1 MTTLV
6 LMSKKIESGENTK
19 YDMTI
24 FIQVPKR
31 KKLSIKVTGL
41 GWITDSTIDHTIS
54 ISRNKTLQGS
64 SYIKLSKELDHPR
77 KVLINVQNTDDNQCF
92 KQYLVRYLN
101 PANHNPRKI
110 TKANKYFE
118 K

>member
-1 MTTLV
+1 
-6 LMSKKIESGENTK
+6 MSKKIESGENTK

-54 ISRNKTLQGS
+54 ISRNKTLQGKQL
-64 SYIKLSKELDHPR
+64 YKIIKRIRPSKKSLD
-77 KVLINVQNTDDNQCF
+77 
-92 KQYLVRYLN
+92 
-101 PANHNPRKI
+101 
-110 TKANKYFE
+110 
-118 K
+118 